1 MLISSPCPDPL
12 PFVQY
17 DLTFSSGIGN
27 ILGSKET
34 KLEENMQ
41 VTRVSPKRQITIPK
55 EIYDKLH
62 LEAGDFLEVDIKDEG
77 IVLIPKKLIS
87 RDQQWFWTKEW
98 QEKEKEA
105 DAAIARGEVSKVFDN
120 AEALIKDLRKEK

>member
-12 PFVQY
+12 PFTQY

-41 VTRVSPKRQITIPK
+41 VTRISPKRQITIPK

-98 QEKEKEA
+98 QNKEKATLACER
-105 DAAIARGEVSKVFDN
+105 RG
-120 AEALIKDLRKEK
+120 IKGI

>member
-1 MLISSPCPDPL
+1 
-12 PFVQY
+12 
-17 DLTFSSGIGN
+17 LTFSSGIGN
-27 ILGSKET
+27 LLGSKET

-41 VTRVSPKRQITIPK
+41 VTRISPKRQITIPK

-62 LEAGDFLEVDIKDEG
+62 LEAGDFLEVDIRDEG

-105 DAAIARGEVSKVFDN
+105 DGAIARGEVSKVFDN

>member
-1 MLISSPCPDPL
+1 
-12 PFVQY
+12 
-17 DLTFSSGIGN
+17 
-27 ILGSKET
+27 
-34 KLEENMQ
+34 MQ

-105 DAAIARGEVSKVFDN
+105 DGGWPHAVFKIAIESRMRMVEGG
-120 AEALIKDLRKEK
+120 

>member
-1 MLISSPCPDPL
+1 
-12 PFVQY
+12 
-17 DLTFSSGIGN
+17 
-27 ILGSKET
+27 
-34 KLEENMQ
+34 MQ

-55 EIYDKLH
+55 EIYNKLH
-62 LEAGDFLEVDIKDEG
+62 LEAGDFLEVDIKDES

-105 DAAIARGEVSKVFDN
+105 DDAIARGEISKVFDN
-120 AEALIKDLRKEK
+120 ADALIKELRKKK

>member
-1 MLISSPCPDPL
+1 M
-12 PFVQY
+12 
-17 DLTFSSGIGN
+17 
-27 ILGSKET
+27 LGSKET
-34 KLEENMQ
+34 KLEENMH

-105 DAAIARGEVSKVFDN
+105 DAAIVRHRLSEIAEFD
-120 AEALIKDLRKEK
+120 KRRSR

>member
-1 MLISSPCPDPL
+1 
-12 PFVQY
+12 
-17 DLTFSSGIGN
+17 LTFSSGIGN
-27 ILGSKET
+27 LLGSKET

-62 LEAGDFLEVDIKDEG
+62 LEAGDFLEVDIKDGG

-87 RDQQWFWTKEW
+87 RDQQWFWNKEW

-120 AEALIKDLRKEK
+120 AESLIKDLRKKK

>member
-1 MLISSPCPDPL
+1 
-12 PFVQY
+12 
-17 DLTFSSGIGN
+17 
-27 ILGSKET
+27 
-34 KLEENMQ
+34 MQ

-55 EIYDKLH
+55 DIYDKLH

-77 IVLIPKKLIS
+77 ILLIPKKLIS

-105 DAAIARGEVSKVFDN
+105 DVAIARGEVSKVFDN
-120 AEALIKDLRKEK
+120 AESLIKDLRKKK